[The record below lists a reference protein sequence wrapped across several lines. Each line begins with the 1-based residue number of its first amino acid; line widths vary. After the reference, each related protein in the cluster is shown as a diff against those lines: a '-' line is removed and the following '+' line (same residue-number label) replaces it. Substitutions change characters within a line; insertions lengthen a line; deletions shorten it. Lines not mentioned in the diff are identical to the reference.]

1 MFHIVEQH
9 KKIYKGTYIKKKSQN
24 EIPVG
29 KNFKMSRTPQQDEK
43 KTIFF

>member
-9 KKIYKGTYIKKKSQN
+9 KYINLYKKSSQN

-29 KNFKMSRTPQQDEK
+29 KSFKMSRTPQQDEK
-43 KTIFF
+43 KTNIF